1 MSIIAAELTLIDENT
16 ALRARVAQLE
26 GLLCEAR
33 ESIERSLVEKRAL
46 RARVAQLEEALT
58 SLIDLRVRIDD
69 MRQANKGM
77 AVERDASRAR
87 AAKLEEALRFLF
99 EETKW
104 KSVDKDNMEFE
115 GRVTCYQLDQARAAL
130 KDAPK

>member
-16 ALRARVAQLE
+16 ALRARVA
-26 GLLCEAR
+26 
-33 ESIERSLVEKRAL
+33 K
-46 RARVAQLEEALT
+46 LEEALT

-87 AAKLEEALRFLF
+87 VAKLEEALVEVGDFLADDCVENYPF
-99 EETKW
+99 DRIPG
-104 KSVDKDNMEFE
+104 SF
-115 GRVTCYQLDQARAAL
+115 AAEADRL
-130 KDAPK
+130 LKIIKDALQ